1 MQAYKKMVNVRKQ
14 QGISLI
20 ELMISMALGL
30 FLLAGLSYAFITMN
44 NTAITRKN
52 LSDLNDTQRISMYLL
67 TSFLQQTGYYIY
79 ATGVTATSAFPAET
93 VTGGGGTVTF
103 AAGQT
108 VSGTSGTSDTISVR
122 YFANADFPQ
131 GTCSNVS
138 SSSSNVKYSDVFSIN
153 STGSLICEET
163 AGSTYSSRVIADNV
177 SNMQVTYGV
186 ESGSN
191 SGSVNVYVTD
201 PSLFPATYPW
211 SAIKTVTITL
221 TYVYKDKDLS
231 TGLTSTKNFSRTIPV
246 MNAVI

>member
-1 MQAYKKMVNVRKQ
+1 MQAYKKMANVRKQ

-20 ELMISMALGL
+20 ELMISMGLGL
-30 FLLAGLSYAFITMN
+30 FLLAGISYAFITMN

-79 ATGVTATSAFPAET
+79 ATGVSSTTAFPVET
-93 VTGGGGTVTF
+93 FSNTGTTVSF

-108 VSGTSGTSDTISVR
+108 LSGTSGTSDTISVR
-122 YFANADFPQ
+122 YFTNPDFPQ
-131 GTCSNVS
+131 GTCSGMS
-138 SSSSNVKYSDVFSIN
+138 SSSASVKYIDVFSID
-153 STGSLICEET
+153 SSGSLICKES
-163 AGSTYSSRVIADNV
+163 AGGTYTTRTIADNV
-177 SNMQVTYGV
+177 SNIKVTYGV

-201 PSLFPATYPW
+201 PTLFPVTYPW
-211 SAIKTVTITL
+211 TAIKTVTITL
-221 TYVYKDKDLS
+221 TYVYKDKNLS
-231 TGLTSTKNFSRTIPV
+231 TGLTSTKAFSRTIPV

>member
-1 MQAYKKMVNVRKQ
+1 MQVYKKMMNIDKQ
-14 QGISLI
+14 KGLSLI

-52 LSDLNDTQRISMYLL
+52 LSDLQDTQRISMYLL
-67 TSFLQQTGYYIY
+67 TSFLQNTGYYIY
-79 ATGVTATSAFPAET
+79 AAGVTSTTAFPVET
-93 VTGGGGTVTF
+93 VTGGGSTISFT
-103 AAGQT
+103 AGQT
-108 VSGTSGTSDTISVR
+108 VSGTSGTSDTIAVR
-122 YFANADFPQ
+122 YFANPDFPQ

-138 SSSSNVKYSDVFSIN
+138 STSTSVKYTDVFSIN

-177 SNMQVTYGV
+177 SKMKVTYGV
-186 ESGSN
+186 ESGAN
-191 SGSVNVYVTD
+191 SGSVNLYVTN
-201 PSLFPATYPW
+201 PSVFPATYPW

-221 TYVYKDKDLS
+221 TYKYENPITRTASYKD
-231 TGLTSTKNFSRTIPV
+231 FSRTIPV